1 MNLGSR
7 TKGPEDVLP
16 YDFDLDRWLE
26 EGDRVDLATASI
38 TAGTA
43 AVDSV
48 LSSERSVRVWVSGGV
63 SGETNVVT
71 LKVTTLNQ
79 LTKEFC
85 LHLRI
90 SRC

>member
-7 TKGPEDVLP
+7 TKGPDDVLP
-16 YDFDLDRWLE
+16 YDIDLDRWLE
-26 EGDRVDLATASI
+26 EGDRVVSASVQVEGGGVI
-38 TAGTA
+38 ADE
-43 AVDSV
+43 AVTSD
-48 LSSERSVRVWVSGGV
+48 RAVRLWLSGGAA
-63 SGETNVVT
+63 GETNVVRAT
-71 LKVTTLNQ
+71 VTTLAG